1 MIVRGIYVSDD
12 SAVLIFAEKSYT
24 MCIFSEI
31 IHKCPLRMIMHKSGP
46 MEGLS
51 VATVA
56 SKKNPQMFLLN
67 FQ

>member
-1 MIVRGIYVSDD
+1 MTVRGIYVSDD

-24 MCIFSEI
+24 TCIFSEI
-31 IHKCPLRMIMHKSGP
+31 IQKCPLRMIMHKSGP
-46 MEGLS
+46 MEGVS

-56 SKKNPQMFLLN
+56 NKNPQMFLLN

>member
-1 MIVRGIYVSDD
+1 MTVRGICVSDD

-24 MCIFSEI
+24 TCIFSESI
-31 IHKCPLRMIMHKSGP
+31 QKCPLRMIIHKSGP

-51 VATVA
+51 VSTVA
-56 SKKNPQMFLLN
+56 SKKNPQMFLMN